1 MSKNQIRKKI
11 LKLRRKNNFKNKP
24 FQTDKI
30 FQFINKINL
39 KRKVIGCYY
48 PVNFEANIINLIIK
62 LQKNNFLV
70 CLPRIDKNF
79 EMNFYK
85 YKINDPLYIN
95 NLGIPEP
102 SKEIKLLPNILLVP
116 IVAFDKNLNRI
127 GYGGGYYDRYINK
140 MKKRKITK
148 IGLAFSCQII
158 DQIKINKFDKKLNYI
173 FTEKELYK

>member
-62 LQKNNFLV
+62 LQKKAVSL
-70 CLPRIDKNF
+70 KN
-79 EMNFYK
+79 
-85 YKINDPLYIN
+85 
-95 NLGIPEP
+95 
-102 SKEIKLLPNILLVP
+102 
-116 IVAFDKNLNRI
+116 
-127 GYGGGYYDRYINK
+127 
-140 MKKRKITK
+140 T
-148 IGLAFSCQII
+148 
-158 DQIKINKFDKKLNYI
+158 
-173 FTEKELYK
+173 